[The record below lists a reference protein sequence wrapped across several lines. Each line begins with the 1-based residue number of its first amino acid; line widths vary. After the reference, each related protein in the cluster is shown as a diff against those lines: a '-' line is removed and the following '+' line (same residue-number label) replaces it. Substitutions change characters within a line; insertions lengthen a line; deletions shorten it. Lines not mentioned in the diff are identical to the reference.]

1 MNFSVNF
8 KVENDI
14 IESKERRNKAMSSN
28 AKREKTS
35 SITQLVKI
43 VAREVCEEILQE
55 REEEHANSCVSIQSS
70 LKEAGKQWNSSEDIC
85 LRQEVQIAIAQIAQ
99 NHGRSIGAITA
110 RIRQKE
116 LVGYK

>member
-43 VAREVCEEILQE
+43 VA
-55 REEEHANSCVSIQSS
+55 
-70 LKEAGKQWNSSEDIC
+70 
-85 LRQEVQIAIAQIAQ
+85 
-99 NHGRSIGAITA
+99 
-110 RIRQKE
+110 
-116 LVGYK
+116 